1 MELKI
6 KELCDQRGI
15 KSAYALA
22 QAVKKA
28 GKSDESKA
36 LNMPTAYRAFA
47 NDIKQFTI
55 ETLESLCAALE
66 CSPND
71 IFGVQS
77 AQNKPVAVSESV
89 KRESVKVA
97 GTKAIDGENYL
108 VIDGENYLSTKQVAE
123 RIGRKPRTV
132 IDLFKKGKLDKIKR
146 GQENFVAESVLKSF
160 INSQSGI

>member
-6 KELCDQRGI
+6 RELCDQRGI

-55 ETLESLCAALE
+55 ETLEALCSALE
-66 CSPND
+66 CSPDD
-71 IFGVQS
+71 IFGVQL

-97 GTKAIDGENYL
+97 ETKAIDGENYL
-108 VIDGENYLSTKQVAE
+108 TTAVIAE
-123 RIGRKPRTV
+123 RLGLSMKSVTDYINKGILPTIQPKGARTPHFV
-132 IDLFKKGKLDKIKR
+132 KESDYLAFELYYRNLTGKL
-146 GQENFVAESVLKSF
+146 
-160 INSQSGI
+160 